1 MRSCYCTLPYVNPR
15 ACDNCPNNDSKVG
28 YDKYVWVEVKPEVI
42 SWHPCVKGLRTACE
56 ICLSRNVC
64 DVGGN
69 IK

>member
-1 MRSCYCTLPYVNPR
+1 MRTCCCILPYINPK
-15 ACDNCPNNDSKVG
+15 ACENCPNNGSGVS
-28 YDKYVWVEVKPEVI
+28 WVATKPEVV

-64 DVGGN
+64 DVGES